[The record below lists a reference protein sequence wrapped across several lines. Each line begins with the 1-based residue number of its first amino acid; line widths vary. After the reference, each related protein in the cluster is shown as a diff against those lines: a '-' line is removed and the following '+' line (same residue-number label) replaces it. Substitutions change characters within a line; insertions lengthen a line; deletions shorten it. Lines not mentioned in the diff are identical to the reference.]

1 MSASKGT
8 RKGNRMKPSIEQ
20 IREAAEQYI
29 GEYAVVA
36 IRTQEEP
43 FELGEIDHLS
53 HVWNDGED
61 TEEEIDGLSATTV
74 KSARIDMH
82 ADDHSPIHGFYFGE
96 HAAIVCGND
105 YEVGEDEGEVV
116 ISDPVC
122 VHIF

>member
-1 MSASKGT
+1 
-8 RKGNRMKPSIEQ
+8 MKPSIEQ
-20 IREAAEQYI
+20 IKEAAERFI

-53 HVWNDGED
+53 HVWDDGDD
-61 TEEEIDGLSATTV
+61 TGEEIEGLSATTTT
-74 KSARIDMH
+74 SNRIDMH
-82 ADDHSPIHGFYFGE
+82 TAENSLSHGFYYGN

-105 YEVGEDEGEVV
+105 YVMGEDEGEVV